1 MNLKD
6 IGNLNSARFL
16 KEAFDEAYQQKLN
29 NSAVL
34 RRNVYLV
41 LFIIGII
48 CIFIAG
54 FAGMVLLS
62 VLSLFLATLS
72 LVVMTKYD
80 TQIFFLNIIQKRD
93 EDSGSDEN
101 SQQGQAYR
109 QIRF

>member
-16 KEAFDEAYQQKLN
+16 KEAFDEVHQQKLI
-29 NSAVL
+29 NSAML

-80 TQIFFLNIIQKRD
+80 TQIFFLKIIQKRD
-93 EDSGSDEN
+93 QDSRSEEN
-101 SQQGQAYR
+101 SLQM
-109 QIRF
+109 